1 MTGEPLDVLPKGQ
14 SQTSLDLTQEHPGS
28 GSPGRS
34 HEAPLSL
41 LWLKQQFNRQPCSS
55 QAEQELCMICLFV
68 WSSLMDKN
76 TSKVS
81 LSIFGLAVKMFQG
94 MNFIRELNQN
104 SIHLSLANGY
114 Y

>member
-1 MTGEPLDVLPKGQ
+1 
-14 SQTSLDLTQEHPGS
+14 
-28 GSPGRS
+28 
-34 HEAPLSL
+34 
-41 LWLKQQFNRQPCSS
+41 
-55 QAEQELCMICLFV
+55 MICLFV